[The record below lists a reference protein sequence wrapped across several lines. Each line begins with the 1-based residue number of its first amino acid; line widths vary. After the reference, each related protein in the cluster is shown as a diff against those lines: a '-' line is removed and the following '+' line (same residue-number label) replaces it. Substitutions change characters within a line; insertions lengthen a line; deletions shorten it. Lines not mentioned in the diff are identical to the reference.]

1 MNPKISVIIP
11 VYNVEKYLRECL
23 DTVVNQTVRDIEII
37 CVNDG
42 STDSSLSILNEYAEK
57 DQRFRV
63 LSQKNQGAGAA
74 RNAGLEVAKGDYLA
88 VLDSDDKY
96 DLSMLQKLLDLAR
109 ENDLDIAICRSQSLN
124 NKTGKIFQTPWT
136 LHKEMLPG
144 KKVFNYK
151 DLSLFNFR
159 FSLGWSWDKL
169 FRRDFVERNRLRFQ
183 TLKSQNDAL
192 FVFVALAL
200 ADKIAVLDEILV
212 THREKTGTQVSELRD
227 RNPSCFIQA
236 IRGIKQA
243 LEERKRFSEVEQG
256 FVIWCAEHTIWQL
269 NTLTLSS
276 ILSIWDDLLRLL
288 DEINVLKREPSYFDK
303 KQDEQLRA
311 TLRNVRKNIQKADH
325 LKHKVRKYEILRKA
339 TFGLVPAFKRRKE
352 DYEARLDEFLHKASR

>member
-1 MNPKISVIIP
+1 MNPKISVVIP

-23 DTVVNQTVRDIEII
+23 DSIVNQTVRDIEVI

-42 STDSSLSILNEYAEK
+42 STDSSLSILNEYADK
-57 DQRFRV
+57 DKRV
-63 LSQKNQGAGAA
+63 RVISQANQGAGAA
-74 RNAGLEVAKGDYLA
+74 RNAGLAFAKGEYLA
-88 VLDSDDKY
+88 VLDSDDRY
-96 DLSMLQKLLDLAR
+96 DLSMLEKLLELALQ
-109 ENDLDIAICRSQSLN
+109 NDLDIAICRSQSLN

-136 LHKEMLPG
+136 LRKEMLPG

-151 DLSLFNFR
+151 DLSLYNFR

-169 FRRDFVERNRLRFQ
+169 FRRDFVEKHKLRFQ

-243 LEERKRFSEVEQG
+243 LVERNRFSEVEQG

-325 LKHKVRKYEILRKA
+325 LKHKVRKYEILRMG
-339 TFGLVPAFKRRKE
+339 TFGLVPAFARRKAE
-352 DYEARLDEFLHKASR
+352 YETRLDEFLHKASR